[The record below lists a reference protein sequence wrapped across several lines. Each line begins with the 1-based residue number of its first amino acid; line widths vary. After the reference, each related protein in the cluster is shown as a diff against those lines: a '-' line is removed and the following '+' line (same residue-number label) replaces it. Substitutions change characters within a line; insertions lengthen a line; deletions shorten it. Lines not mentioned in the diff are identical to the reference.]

1 MKNRNIINNI
11 YSLISTIDNAH
22 INIFIE
28 EIYENQIELHLK
40 LKKLI
45 QIYVYKIGMGRL
57 EEQRFE
63 ITIDAGYLI
72 RDEKYLETYQML
84 NLQQKYQILQ
94 KKLII
99 QVMI

>member
-45 QIYVYKIGMGRL
+45 
-57 EEQRFE
+57 
-63 ITIDAGYLI
+63 
-72 RDEKYLETYQML
+72 
-84 NLQQKYQILQ
+84 
-94 KKLII
+94 
-99 QVMI
+99 